1 MSQVASGAKNEF
13 SDRTK
18 YDALMEVIRNRITTR
33 AFPPGLRSA
42 TRTLRHDPRSG
53 AACAVGSE
61 CAAVAFHCR
70 HRPGPQRQDHGVLSR
85 RAGRP
90 CQAEDEVSNAGL
102 SRAGHRAG
110 IYCRCQRFPLGQ
122 SLSGPQRRIGAR
134 QDVQGKCR
142 AHFAAKRGCR
152 DDVGAS
158 RCGRAWLQ
166 CVVGDRDRA
175 GEGAK
180 GHEASARH
188 SRRIVGAG
196 HHVLRPAGQA
206 ALRVPAFS
214 FVFGVPDKVVL
225 AECRRR
231 SIATIGAATSVD
243 EATALEAAGVDVVV
257 ASGFE
262 AGGHRPS
269 FLRSADSS
277 LTGLF
282 ALVPQVVD
290 AVEIPVIA
298 AGGIADGRTVAAAL
312 MLGASGVQVGTAFLA
327 CEESNAAPGHRAA
340 LLGASREPTVLTRAF
355 SGRLARGLRN
365 RLADYLESIPS
376 VLPYPVAS
384 GLLAPLRRAALLRDR
399 VEMMPL
405 FAGQGA
411 PLLRHRRAKDVFE
424 ALVSETD
431 ATLRALG

>member
-1 MSQVASGAKNEF
+1 M
-13 SDRTK
+13 
-18 YDALMEVIRNRITTR
+18 
-33 AFPPGLRSA
+33 
-42 TRTLRHDPRSG
+42 
-53 AACAVGSE
+53 
-61 CAAVAFHCR
+61 
-70 HRPGPQRQDHGVLSR
+70 
-85 RAGRP
+85 
-90 CQAEDEVSNAGL
+90 
-102 SRAGHRAG
+102 
-110 IYCRCQRFPLGQ
+110 
-122 SLSGPQRRIGAR
+122 
-134 QDVQGKCR
+134 
-142 AHFAAKRGCR
+142 
-152 DDVGAS
+152 
-158 RCGRAWLQ
+158 
-166 CVVGDRDRA
+166 
-175 GEGAK
+175 
-180 GHEASARH
+180 
-188 SRRIVGAG
+188 
-196 HHVLRPAGQA
+196 
-206 ALRVPAFS
+206 
-214 FVFGVPDKVVL
+214 L

-231 SIATIGAATSVD
+231 SIGTIGAATSVD

-327 CEESNAAPGHRAA
+327 CEESNVAPGYRAA

-355 SGRLARGLRN
+355 SGRLARGIRT

-411 PLLRHRRAKDVFE
+411 PLLVIDGRRTYSRHLCRRRMPRCGHRDERCKMLQRQLMD
-424 ALVSETD
+424 
-431 ATLRALG
+431 LRSTISFSAAEQNPCGRRVRMV